1 MSDEANNNAQ
11 STAVQNVHSSES
23 DGHQGSYQR
32 GSSNNSLADR
42 IVGGGQ
48 PVDRGELLARGMTNQ
63 QVDALEVQHRIAE
76 ELRDHIIRWV
86 VCFMCTLC
94 VVGMTS
100 FALLIWLVISWAHA
114 RNEQLTCDRRL
125 LEWVTVVYIIKVYM
139 FFLHRMVIRCVCKY
153 DPRETAGPPPW
164 YVKVYNLLFPTF
176 DFVWN
181 ITGIILAATSRTCSD
196 VMPDVYHSILAFASC
211 GLFIAVWFLINAV
224 GLQVILAYMM
234 RHGMLHS
241 AENAAPKGTIE
252 KQELVRFG
260 EYDFGDNP
268 CCSICLEEW
277 SAGKEIRRTACGHC
291 YHTTCL
297 KGWLNVNRNCP
308 LCRTD
313 LVTGQ
318 AIGASEEP

>member
-1 MSDEANNNAQ
+1 MSDDTNN
-11 STAVQNVHSSES
+11 VQNSHS
-23 DGHQGSYQR
+23 DGHPQGGFQR

-42 IVGGGQ
+42 IVGGPQ
-48 PVDRGELLARGMTNQ
+48 PVDRGDLLARGMTNQ
-63 QVDALEVQHRIAE
+63 QVDALEVQARIAM

-86 VCFMCTLC
+86 ICFMCTLC
-94 VVGMTS
+94 VVGMAS
-100 FALLIWLVISWAHA
+100 FGLLIWLIISWAHA
-114 RNEQLTCDRRL
+114 RNERLSCDAPL

-153 DPRETAGPPPW
+153 DPRENNQGPAPW
-164 YVKVYNLLFPTF
+164 YVKLYNLLFPTF

-181 ITGIILAATSRTCSD
+181 ITGIILAATSKTCSEN
-196 VMPDVYHSILAFASC
+196 MPDVYYSILAFASC

-252 KQELVRFG
+252 KQEIVHFG
-260 EYDFGDNP
+260 QHDFGDNP
-268 CCSICLEEW
+268 SCSICLEDW
-277 SAGKEIRRTACGHC
+277 SAQKEIRKTVCGHC

-313 LVTGQ
+313 LVNGQ
-318 AIGASEEP
+318 GAVVGASEEP